1 MRTIKILVFL
11 LSLASFGLQAQIRD
25 DFDVKNRRTEVDK
38 LVSIYPNP
46 AIEFV
51 NIRFNEFPASR
62 VEVTLYNIIGN
73 EVPVETE
80 TIDEHEIRLR
90 VKELSSGYYLIVC
103 KNPQDR
109 FHGTFKI
116 LKR

>member
-1 MRTIKILVFL
+1 MRTIKILIFSL
-11 LSLASFGLQAQIRD
+11 LLASFDLQAQIRD
-25 DFDVKNRRTEVDK
+25 DFDVKNGRTDVDK

-46 AIEFV
+46 AVEFV
-51 NIRFNEFPASR
+51 NIRFNEFQASR
-62 VEVTLYNIIGN
+62 VKVTLHNIIGN
-73 EVPVETE
+73 EVPVEIE

-103 KNPQDR
+103 KDPQDR